1 MSEYELTNVF
11 KKDALLNE
19 ATELLLKKKSNFYD
33 NDYVLIQYNK
43 EKIEDVDYCDKGLFR
58 SVIFNLNN
66 KQMVCYSPPKSL
78 TFEQFYK
85 NNPSKVIVE
94 EFVEGTMI
102 NLFFDKKWQIAT
114 KGSLG
119 ANTQFYQDEENIT
132 FSEMFNEICMEINF
146 DYENL
151 PKDYCY
157 SFIIQHTKN
166 RIIKS
171 IEKNCLYFITCYEIN
186 NQEDQIKVRDL
197 INTETIENIIL
208 KMKETSYIKFPK
220 VYEVFSEISFDKF
233 EKYKEMYASKNTKY
247 DIMGV
252 VFKNSDNGSR
262 AKLRNPIYQDILKL
276 KGNHCK
282 IQYIYLELRKSRRI
296 DKYLRYYPHD
306 TEIFSCLRK
315 IVHEFTKNLY
325 DNYVDCYIKKK
336 MPLKEYPHEY
346 KIHMFNL
353 HKLYLTELIQNKKYI
368 TIHVVIQY
376 FNNLHPSQ
384 QMYVLNYNLRKKN
397 IDTFKAEIQENN

>member
-1 MSEYELTNVF
+1 MSDYELTNVF
-11 KKDALLNE
+11 KKDTLLNE
-19 ATELLLKKKSNFYD
+19 ANELLLKKKSNFYN
-33 NDYVLIQYNK
+33 NDYMLIQYNK
-43 EKIEDVDYCDKGLFR
+43 EKIENVDYGSKGLFR
-58 SVIFNLNN
+58 STIFNLDK
-66 KQMVCYSPPKSL
+66 KQMVCFSPPKSL
-78 TFEQFYK
+78 TFEQFC
-85 NNPSKVIVE
+85 NNKPNKVIVE

-146 DYENL
+146 DFENL

-171 IEKNCLYFITCYEIN
+171 IEKNCLYFITCYEIKN
-186 NQEDQIKVRDL
+186 EEDKITVRDL
-197 INTETIENIIL
+197 IDSETIENIIL

-220 VYEVFSEISFDKF
+220 VYDTFSDINVDNF
-233 EKYKEMYASKNTKY
+233 ERYKELYASKNTKY

-252 VFKNSDNGSR
+252 VFKNSEDGSR
-262 AKLRNPIYQDILKL
+262 AKLRNPVYQDILKL

-282 IQYIYLELRKSRRI
+282 IQYIYLELRKLRSI
-296 DKYLRYYPHD
+296 DKYLRYYPND
-306 TEIFSCLRK
+306 SAIFSCFRNM
-315 IVHEFTKNLY
+315 VHEFTKNLY

-336 MPLKEYPHEY
+336 MPLKDYPHEY

-353 HKLYLTELIQNKKYI
+353 HKVYLNELIQENKYV

-376 FNNLHPSQ
+376 FNDLHPSQ

-397 IDTFKAEIQENN
+397 IDTFKAEIKENN